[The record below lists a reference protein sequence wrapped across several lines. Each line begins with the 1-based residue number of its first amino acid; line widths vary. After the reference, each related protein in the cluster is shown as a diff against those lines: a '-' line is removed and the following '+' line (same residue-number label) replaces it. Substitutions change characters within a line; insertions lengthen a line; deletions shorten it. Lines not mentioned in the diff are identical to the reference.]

1 VAQPAVL
8 ARWAANAPLAMVDQN
23 VANLRRYKAIAL
35 DVGDM
40 DRLKDDTAE
49 LHRLLDAYGIAN
61 GFDLYHGDHVS
72 NVADRMQNHVL
83 PFFGRVLAGEG
94 RAK

>member
-1 VAQPAVL
+1 
-8 ARWAANAPLAMVDQN
+8 MVDQY

-35 DVGDM
+35 DVGDQ

-49 LHRLLDAYGIAN
+49 LHRILDTYGIAN
-61 GFDLYHGDHVS
+61 SFELYHGDHVS

-83 PFFGRVLAGEG
+83 PFFGRTLEG
-94 RAK
+94 TAARRTR